1 MPAASMLPH
10 PNSTRMTDAKML
22 RRCLETVGELD
33 YPHLLYPMLSR
44 RGLTHFVLSTRPC
57 PLVCSLLICCSLCP
71 GNDVCCRVPPACS
84 FSLRGRHVDW
94 ETAGGDNRDAE
105 ETDIGQIREDC
116 PWTLRQPRVDFSPQ
130 VQGEGKKDFIY
141 LFLSWYKEQTRIQN
155 TEEQS
160 FHLLHL
166 RPDHPVI
173 YVRHTA
179 TSP

>member
-1 MPAASMLPH
+1 MLPH
-10 PNSTRMTDAKML
+10 PNSTRMTAAKML

-44 RGLTHFVLSTRPC
+44 RGLTHFVLSTKPC
-57 PLVCSLLICCSLCP
+57 HLVCSLLICCSLCP

-84 FSLRGRHVDW
+84 FLLRGRHVDW
-94 ETAGGDNRDAE
+94 ETAGGDNRDTE
-105 ETDIGQIREDC
+105 ERDIGQIREDWLSVNTAAASGWFFT
-116 PWTLRQPRVDFSPQ
+116 PSPR
-130 VQGEGKKDFIY
+130 GGKKKDFIY

-166 RPDHPVI
+166 RPEHPVI
-173 YVRHTA
+173 YARHTA